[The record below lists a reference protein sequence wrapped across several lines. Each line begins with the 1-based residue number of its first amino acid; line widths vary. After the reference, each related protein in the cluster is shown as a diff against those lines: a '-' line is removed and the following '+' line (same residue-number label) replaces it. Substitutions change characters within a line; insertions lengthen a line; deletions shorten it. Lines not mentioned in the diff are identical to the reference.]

1 MKTIVCLI
9 LLAML
14 SLPAT
19 AQSILGKWQLLK
31 ETDCMDQ
38 EMSPSGDTEAEL
50 RARMRDTA
58 SPGPSVVTFKE
69 KMQGEETT
77 RLLTRR
83 KPSGKT
89 RFLYKFNGESLWIL
103 DKRSR
108 TITESFVVE
117 KLSADSLIIA
127 SSSRPCETRV
137 FVRLE

>member
-1 MKTIVCLI
+1 MKTIVYLF

-14 SLPAT
+14 SLPAA

-31 ETDCMDQ
+31 ETNCMD
-38 EMSPSGDTEAEL
+38 EEISPSSETEAEL
-50 RARMRDTA
+50 RAQMRA
-58 SPGPSVVTFKE
+58 MESPGPSVVTFKE

-103 DKRSR
+103 DKRSQ

-117 KLSADSLIIA
+117 KLSSDSLILT
-127 SSSRPCETRV
+127 SSSRPCEIRV